1 MSAHTEAMADLIS
14 ARQGIVDS
22 KRANE
27 LLTVTVDEDKLR
39 RLLGVREGY
48 KFVSGSQSERSGY
61 LLDFNF
67 EAVVDSVN
75 GKPTTIYEK

>member
-1 MSAHTEAMADLIS
+1 MSARTEAMADLIS
-14 ARQGIVDS
+14 ARQGIVES

-27 LLTVTVDEDKLR
+27 LLTVTVDGDKLR

-48 KFVSGSQSERSGY
+48 KFVSVSQSERSGY
-61 LLDFNF
+61 LLDVNF

-75 GKPTTIYEK
+75 GKPPTIYEK

>member
-14 ARQGIVDS
+14 ARQGIVES

-39 RLLGVREGY
+39 RLLGVRKGY
-48 KFVSGSQSERSGY
+48 KFVSVSQNERSGY